1 MAYDDK
7 AHRHEH
13 QVKTRLND
21 EAFEKLKI
29 AARSV
34 SKQHSV
40 LSREIIE
47 RALDYWEVH
56 GELPLEIG
64 KKQA

>member
-7 AHRHEH
+7 THRHDH

-21 EAFEKLKI
+21 EAFEKLKV

-47 RALDYWEVH
+47 SALDYWEQY
-56 GELPLEIG
+56 GELPFGLE
-64 KKQA
+64 KRA